1 MKPTLG
7 DTVLTKRDV
16 SILLV
21 KLCPVRVV
29 AQILKAL
36 FKLFKAFYK
45 TNLEDPRG
53 EFSSHRLAGAL
64 CASFTL
70 VCSDQFT
77 NLECL

>member
-36 FKLFKAFYK
+36 VYAF
-45 TNLEDPRG
+45 
-53 EFSSHRLAGAL
+53 
-64 CASFTL
+64 
-70 VCSDQFT
+70 
-77 NLECL
+77 